1 VLLNLNEFWDRSRLH
16 THDARTFTG
25 TGCLKSQNF
34 RWELVRFSND
44 RQMRGA
50 SDADTID
57 IDTWCY
63 ENALESM
70 S

>member
-1 VLLNLNEFWDRSRLH
+1 
-16 THDARTFTG
+16 
-25 TGCLKSQNF
+25 
-34 RWELVRFSND
+34 
-44 RQMRGA
+44 MRGA

-70 S
+70 SWVNR